1 MFAEKAVSEVA
12 GAVKLMAE
20 KKEFEYFLVRYVGNV
35 VREEF
40 VNIGVVM
47 VERGGD
53 GGGFAGV
60 HFTGDWRRA
69 RALDPNVDTEVLEA
83 LGREVQKR
91 LANVDQRAQVL
102 HQMMDGYSNA
112 VQLSPLG
119 RCRAEDP
126 EKELRALAASLVEA
140 PVLWDFEPELRERS
154 SGRRW
159 LRAQMSDAFRSAGVW
174 DLMSKELPASP
185 YTNEADDFTFDF
197 GYALGDGIKL
207 FHAVS
212 LVDVGQESRMFPLRV
227 SKIRPRMMDMRK
239 ARPEFTAVVEDR
251 YEEQDRAVRM
261 VLAFMK
267 DEEIRVVRVR
277 EMGEIATVARTEL
290 GA

>member
-1 MFAEKAVSEVA
+1 
-12 GAVKLMAE
+12 MAE
-20 KKEFEYFLVRYVGNV
+20 KREFEYFLVRYVGNV

-47 VERGGD
+47 MERGGD

-69 RALDPNVDTEVLEA
+69 RALDPNVDTEILDA
-83 LGREVQKR
+83 LGREVQQR

-112 VQLSPLG
+112 VQLSPVG

-126 EKELRALAASLVEA
+126 EKELRVLAASLVDA
-140 PVLWDFEPELRERS
+140 PVLWSAEPDATARV

-174 DLMSKELPASP
+174 ELMSKDMPASP

-197 GYALGDGIKL
+197 GYAVQGGFKL
-207 FHAVS
+207 FQAVS
-212 LVDVGQESRMFPLRV
+212 LVDVGQESRIFPLRV
-227 SKIRPRMMDMRK
+227 AKIRPKMTEIRK
-239 ARPEFTAVVEDR
+239 ARPEFTAIVEDR
-251 YEEQDRAVRM
+251 YEEQDRAVRT

-267 DEEIRVVRVR
+267 DEEIRVARVR
-277 EMGEIATVARTEL
+277 EMGEIAQIARSEL

>member
-1 MFAEKAVSEVA
+1 VFAEKAVSEVA

-35 VREEF
+35 VRQEF
-40 VNIGVVM
+40 VNIGLVM
-47 VERGGD
+47 MESGGD

-69 RALDPNVDTEVLEA
+69 RSLDPNVDTEVLEA
-83 LGREVQKR
+83 LGREVQQR

-112 VQLSPLG
+112 VQLSPIW
-119 RCRAEDP
+119 RCSAEDP
-126 EKELRALAASLVEA
+126 EKKLRELASSLVEA
-140 PVLWDFEPELRERS
+140 PVRWSAEPETTARL

-159 LRAQMSDAFRSAGVW
+159 LRAQMSAAFRSAGIW
-174 DLMSKELPASP
+174 DLLSKDLPASP
-185 YTNEADDFTFDF
+185 YTNDADDFTFDF
-197 GYALGDGIKL
+197 GYAVQGGIKL

-227 SKIRPRMMDMRK
+227 AKIRPKMEEIRK
-239 ARPEFTAVVEDR
+239 ARPEFTAIVEDR

-267 DEEIRVVRVR
+267 DEEIRVARVR
-277 EMGEIATVARTEL
+277 EMGEIAGIARSEL

>member
-20 KKEFEYFLVRYVGNV
+20 KRKLEYFLVRYVGNV
-35 VREEF
+35 VRQEF
-40 VNIGVVM
+40 VNIGLVM
-47 VERGGD
+47 TESGGD
-53 GGGFAGV
+53 GGGFAGA
-60 HFTGDWRRA
+60 HFTADWRRA
-69 RALDPNVDTEVLEA
+69 RSLDPNVDTEVLEA

-112 VQLSPLG
+112 VQLSPIW
-119 RCRAEDP
+119 RCSAEDP
-126 EKELRALAASLVEA
+126 EEELRSLAARLVEA
-140 PVLWDFEPELRERS
+140 PALWSAQPELTARM

-159 LRAQMSDAFRSAGVW
+159 LRAQMSAAFRTAGVW
-174 DLMSKELPASP
+174 DLMSKDLPASP
-185 YTNEADDFTFDF
+185 YTNDADDFTFDF
-197 GYALGDGIKL
+197 GYAAENGIKL

-212 LVDVGQESRMFPLRV
+212 LVDVGQESRMFSLRV
-227 SKIRPRMMDMRK
+227 AKIRPRMMEMRK
-239 ARPEFTAVVEDR
+239 ARPQFTAIVEDR

-267 DEEIRVVRVR
+267 DEEIRVARVR
-277 EMGEIATVARTEL
+277 EMGEIAGVARTEL
-290 GA
+290 GV

>member
-1 MFAEKAVSEVA
+1 
-12 GAVKLMAE
+12 MAE
-20 KKEFEYFLVRYVGNV
+20 KREFEYFLVRYVGNV
-35 VREEF
+35 VRQEF
-40 VNIGVVM
+40 VNIGLVM
-47 VERGGD
+47 TERGGD
-53 GGGFAGV
+53 GGGFAGA

-69 RALDPNVDTEVLEA
+69 RSLDPNVDTEVLEA
-83 LGREVQKR
+83 LGREVQQR

-102 HQMMDGYSNA
+102 HQMMDGYSNV
-112 VQLSPLG
+112 VQLSPMG

-140 PVLWDFEPELRERS
+140 PVLWSAEPETTARL

-159 LRAQMSDAFRSAGVW
+159 LRAQMSAAFRSAGVW
-174 DLMSKELPASP
+174 DLLSKDLPASP
-185 YTNEADDFTFDF
+185 YTNDADDFTFDF
-197 GYALGDGIKL
+197 GYAVQGGIRL

-227 SKIRPRMMDMRK
+227 AKIRPKMAEMRK

-267 DEEIRVVRVR
+267 DEEIRVARVR
-277 EMGEIATVARTEL
+277 DMGEIARIARSEL

>member
-1 MFAEKAVSEVA
+1 VFAEKAVSEVA

-20 KKEFEYFLVRYVGNV
+20 KREFEYFLVRYVGSV

-47 VERGGD
+47 TESGGD

-69 RALDPNVDTEVLEA
+69 RALDPNVDTEILEA
-83 LGREVQKR
+83 LGREVQQR

-112 VQLSPLG
+112 VQLSPIW
-119 RCRAEDP
+119 RCSAEDP
-126 EKELRALAASLVEA
+126 EKELRELAASLVEA
-140 PVLWDFEPELRERS
+140 PVLWSVEPEVAARM

-159 LRAQMSDAFRSAGVW
+159 LRAQMSAAFRSAGVW
-174 DLMSKELPASP
+174 DLMSKDLPASP
-185 YTNEADDFTFDF
+185 YTNDADDFTFDF
-197 GYALGDGIKL
+197 GYAAQGGIKL

-227 SKIRPRMMDMRK
+227 AKIRPKMAEIRK
-239 ARPEFTAVVEDR
+239 ARPEFTAIVEDR

-267 DEEIRVVRVR
+267 DEEIRVARVR
-277 EMGEIATVARTEL
+277 EMGEIAQIARSEL

>member
-1 MFAEKAVSEVA
+1 VFAEKAVSEVA
-12 GAVKLMAE
+12 GAVREMAE
-20 KKEFEYFLVRYVGNV
+20 KRDLEYFLVRYVGNV
-35 VREEF
+35 VRQEF
-40 VNIGVVM
+40 VNIGLVM
-47 VERGGD
+47 TESGGD

-83 LGREVQKR
+83 LGKEVQQG
-91 LANVDQRAQVL
+91 LANVDQRGQVL

-112 VQLSPLG
+112 VQLSPMG
-119 RCRAEDP
+119 RCSAEDP

-140 PVLWDFEPELRERS
+140 PVLCGAEPEVAARM

-174 DLMSKELPASP
+174 ELMSKDLPASP

-197 GYALGDGIKL
+197 GYAVQGGIKL

-227 SKIRPRMMDMRK
+227 AKIRPKMMDIRK
-239 ARPEFTAVVEDR
+239 ARPEFTAIVEDR

-267 DEEIRVVRVR
+267 DEAIRVARVR
-277 EMGEIATVARTEL
+277 DMGEIAQIARSEL